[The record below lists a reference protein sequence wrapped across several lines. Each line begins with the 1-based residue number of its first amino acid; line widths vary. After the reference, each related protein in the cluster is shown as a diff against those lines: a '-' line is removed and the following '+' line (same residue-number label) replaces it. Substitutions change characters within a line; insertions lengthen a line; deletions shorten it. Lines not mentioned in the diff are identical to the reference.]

1 MEIPNNSDKEYT
13 HILQKV
19 GLLKNFSVA
28 KIINKKEIDDLKQL
42 IRAVA
47 KDETE
52 YNKLLADEMKVI
64 ANMHDEKNP
73 VPGIIYFGD
82 SKKILEALKL
92 MARKYVIEL
101 KAKKIAKRELCFLIA
116 VIIKELGLTQKD
128 FLDLNEDDPDEN
140 DPPEIA

>member
-1 MEIPNNSDKEYT
+1 VEIPNGSDREYT

-28 KIINKKEIDDLKQL
+28 KIISKKEIDDLKQL

-52 YNKLLADEMKVI
+52 YNKMLSDEMKVI
-64 ANMHDEKNP
+64 ANMHDDKNP
-73 VPGIIYFGD
+73 VPGIIYFCD
-82 SKKILEALKL
+82 SKKSMDALKL

-116 VIIKELGLTQKD
+116 IIIKELGLTQRD
-128 FLDLNEDDPDEN
+128 FLDLNEGEDES